1 MNPSTYETSVEFLS
15 PGDVV
20 VTTVD
25 GESVQRTVEFVRPAS
40 VEGWTTVK
48 FVGQAPADKR
58 GTVAVLDPEPYA
70 VYGHC
75 AGGATELWDTTTSR
89 VEAERLGRKI
99 LNDYP
104 VVLREDGRVDRDG
117 GGVVWV
123 EIFGPEIEESLGIER
138 TLVRPQDD
146 PPCPPDH
153 DPSAWEAGYGIP
165 VRDEGEQVLSRD
177 GGPLDS
183 QAYAYALGIRHDA
196 YLGKVEKSDV
206 RVLHRGCANEA
217 AWFTFTTSEGETYAV
232 EVQRRETT
240 RERYDRKTK
249 FPQA

>member
-20 VTTVD
+20 VYTEGAETI
-25 GESVQRTVEFVRPAS
+25 QRTVEFVRPAS
-40 VEGWTTVK
+40 VDGWTTVK
-48 FVGQAPADKR
+48 FVGQAPSDKR

-70 VYGHC
+70 VFGHC

-99 LNDYP
+99 LDDYP

-138 TLVRPQDD
+138 TLIAKP
-146 PPCPPDH
+146 
-153 DPSAWEAGYGIP
+153 EK
-165 VRDEGEQVLSRD
+165 DEGLASA
-177 GGPLDS
+177 
-183 QAYAYALGIRHDA
+183 AYSYALGIRHDA

-206 RVLHRGCANEA
+206 RILHRGCANEA
-217 AWFTFTTSEGETYAV
+217 AWFSFTTSEGETYAV

-240 RERYDRKTK
+240 RERYDRKTR